1 MMQRESYPAGVPCWV
16 DTMQPDPDA
25 ATAFYGALF
34 GWEFENRA
42 PEGSPGPYYVAR
54 LRGSDVAAIG
64 GPDES
69 GSPFWSTYTSVK
81 SADDTV
87 ARVRAAGGG
96 VVVEPMEIFGVGRM
110 AVFTDPEGAVFSA
123 WEPDS
128 FIGAQLVNEP
138 GTWNFSELNT
148 RTPDDAMRFYNEVF
162 GWDTISVEVGASSFT
177 FFTLGGYGDFL
188 AQTNPAIRENQAA
201 DGVTPGFE
209 DAVAWLIDQRNEP
222 DAAGSPPHWSVTFAT
237 DDADDI
243 ATRAEQL
250 GGKVIVPP
258 FDAEPVRMTV
268 IADPQG
274 AIFTASKY
282 QPAGA
287 TT

>member
-1 MMQRESYPAGVPCWV
+1 MLQRESYPPGVPCWV

-25 ATAFYGALF
+25 AIEFYGALF
-34 GWEFENRA
+34 GWELENRA
-42 PEGSPGPYYVAR
+42 PDGSPGPYYVAQ

-64 GPDES
+64 GPDD
-69 GSPFWSTYTSVK
+69 GPAPFWNTYTSVER
-81 SADDTV
+81 ADDTV
-87 ARVRAAGGG
+87 ARVRAAGGD
-96 VVVEPMEIFGVGRM
+96 VIVEPMEIFGVGRM

-123 WEPDS
+123 WEPDA

-148 RTPDDAMRFYNEVF
+148 RMPDDAVRFYNNVF
-162 GWDTISVEVGASSFT
+162 GWDAIDVGVGESSFT
-177 FFTLGGYGDFL
+177 FFTLAGYGDFL
-188 AQTNPAIRENQAA
+188 AQNNPALRENQAA

-209 DAVAWLIDQRNEP
+209 NAVAWLIDQRNAP
-222 DAAGSPPHWSVTFAT
+222 DPAGNPPHWSVTFAT

-243 ATRAEQL
+243 ASRAEQL

-274 AIFTASKY
+274 AVFTASKY
-282 QPAGA
+282 QPAG
-287 TT
+287 